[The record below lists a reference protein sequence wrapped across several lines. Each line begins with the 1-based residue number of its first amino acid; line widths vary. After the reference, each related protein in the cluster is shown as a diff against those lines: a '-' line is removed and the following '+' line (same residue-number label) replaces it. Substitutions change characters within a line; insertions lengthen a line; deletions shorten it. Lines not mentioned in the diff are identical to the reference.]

1 MSNNSYFVYIPYSK
15 KFNKFYIDQTPN
27 VERRILQ
34 HNVFEEN
41 TSTSKYRPWILN
53 LALKVSDRST
63 AMKIEQYI
71 KGRKSKIYIN
81 KLIAE
86 ENYKINLSK
95 NLAQLVR
102 AVPLLKN
109 KRRDSQSPRRGALR
123 CKI

>member
-34 HNVFEEN
+34 HNVSEDN
-41 TSTSKYRPWILN
+41 TSTSKYRPWILK

-63 AMKIEQYI
+63 AMKIEKYI

-86 ENYKINLSK
+86 EKL
-95 NLAQLVR
+95 Q
-102 AVPLLKN
+102 N
-109 KRRDSQSPRRGALR
+109 KLIKKFSSAG
-123 CKI
+123 